1 MDNPL
6 ETIEKNKLEVE
17 KEKKLENYEKQ
28 IEVAKEFF
36 LKIKKDLLNFQQDK
50 VVSIKLDSLKQNRE
64 LYQNF
69 IDCPEETLNVLE
81 QGLDLAYPKKKNS
94 RIRFTDIGDDF
105 LIKIDN
111 LRASNLNKLVKL
123 KGYFIQASDVRPQVV
138 NAKFECPSCG
148 TIISV
153 LQIEKKFRPPS
164 KCCCG
169 KEEEIRLI
177 SKEMVDTQRVIL
189 SNNRETNEEGDPVGA
204 RISIFL
210 QEDLIAPY
218 MNIFDRLGDQVEVFG
233 ILKEMP
239 VVLGSGEVSTRFDHV
254 IEVNN
259 LHFLKDKNPII
270 INDKE
275 EKEILSLAK
284 DSRIL
289 ENLSKSISNSIYGY
303 PELKETLILQLF
315 SEIDNENINTLLIGD
330 PKVGKSNFLREVAKL
345 DIKGDF
351 VDCEIEAKKVNRY
364 FERSMGLDSK
374 NGMIAV
380 DGLDLLD
387 YEEYIAILKY
397 LKYNSGWTS
406 IVASASPTLGRFEP
420 YQTIAQQVS
429 IHPRLINK
437 FDLIFFIRD
446 IPDKEKDEAI
456 AESLLN
462 ENNST
467 NKSTITKEFFQKYL
481 VYAKNKINPK
491 ITQEAV
497 KELKSFYVKTRNVKV
512 TEGVTSIPLSSRQLE
527 TLKKLAKAHARM
539 RLSKEI
545 TKKDTDVAIKLMK
558 YYMNQIG
565 YDSELESFDADRFE
579 GLSSNRRKKIMRVLK
594 TIENLEESLGK
605 FIPQEELENS
615 LTDMDKAELLE
626 YIEMLVAGGDI
637 FIPRKG
643 FIQRI

>member
-64 LYQNF
+64 IYQNF